1 MQPWAQAV
9 IVLCIVVVTIALVP
23 TLIALRRAAER
34 GEHVLGIAEQE
45 LRPVAADLRRLMDEA
60 RAFSQEGREE
70 VARVAALTDRAE
82 DLAGGVAR
90 VVSAL
95 AGLSRAGQLV
105 GVVAG
110 VKTGLDVFLHR
121 FRKQEGDHHE

>member
-1 MQPWAQAV
+1 
-9 IVLCIVVVTIALVP
+9 
-23 TLIALRRAAER
+23 
-34 GEHVLGIAEQE
+34 
-45 LRPVAADLRRLMDEA
+45 MDEA